1 VSSSVIQLIK
11 MNQEESIAE
20 QYLMGLGLGQVVFEP
35 DGNVPPDFSV
45 GRTTGME
52 VRRLNQQFFG
62 SSGTE
67 GLEEL
72 SYRLW
77 DLIKNELSKFD
88 SKFTGN
94 TYLIDV
100 EYSRPYNESF
110 KATTKSIRK
119 ELDNFLISG
128 DLPPI
133 DLSINSNLSFSIISG
148 KPIPGR
154 TFALAGGLDHDRG
167 GSILQMYIDNINFCI
182 DHKSN
187 KIEPYLNMY
196 EDWWLLLVDDMG
208 WGMDL
213 ITDSAYVKSKINCL
227 ENFNRIVIIRNGDGK
242 FLLDMDQNYAV

>member
-1 VSSSVIQLIK
+1 
-11 MNQEESIAE
+11 MNHEESIAE

-45 GRTTGME
+45 GRTTGVE
-52 VRRLNQQFFG
+52 VRRLNQQYFG
-62 SSGTE
+62 SSVTE

-72 SYRLW
+72 SYSLW
-77 DLIKNELSKFD
+77 GLINKELSGFD

-94 TYLIDV
+94 TYLIGV
-100 EYSRPYNESF
+100 EYYRPYNESF
-110 KATTKSIRK
+110 KATKKSIRK
-119 ELDNFLISG
+119 ELDNFLLRG

-133 DLSINSNLSFSIISG
+133 DLCINSSLRFSIYVG

-182 DHKSN
+182 DQKSR
-187 KIEPYLNMY
+187 KIEPYLNKY
-196 EDWWLLLVDDMG
+196 NNWWLLLVDDIG

-213 ITDSAYVKSKINCL
+213 ITDSAYIKSKINCL
-227 ENFNRIVIIRNGDGK
+227 ENFNHIVIIRNGDGK